1 LTEKNYE
8 KTRGY
13 AEAQVAALR
22 SLKKRSTTTTKAMQP
37 RNNLHLK
44 FLFCKTSETHDI
56 DNLTKKSDF
65 LLNEGVIV
73 CEN

>member
-1 LTEKNYE
+1 MK

-37 RNNLHLK
+37 RNNLENVK
-44 FLFCKTSETHDI
+44 FFVLQNF
-56 DNLTKKSDF
+56 
-65 LLNEGVIV
+65 
-73 CEN
+73 